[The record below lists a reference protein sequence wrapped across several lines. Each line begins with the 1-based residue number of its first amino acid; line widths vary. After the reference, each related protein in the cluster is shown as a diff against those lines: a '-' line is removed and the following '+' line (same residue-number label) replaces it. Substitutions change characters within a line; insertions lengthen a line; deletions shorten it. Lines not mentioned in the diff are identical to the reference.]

1 MESFQVGFCGVLLSA
16 ASVLACEG
24 NAPLN
29 RGNQNGFQQ
38 PGAFTDDGIS
48 FNGQPNGLQ
57 VNGPRRFGRFN
68 GRKRRNV
75 EDSPTKEVLSETS
88 KISTKEERRD
98 GHSNND
104 HDEQKHGPSPEKTSH
119 RKPQEGVGPKGMPR
133 PELNGEENRHNGER
147 NSWGKKDNPG
157 NDRSEKTVTDKKD
170 KITNFNSRTRR
181 SIKDLKNMKEQKSK
195 DSCETKEKEQYKEDK
210 SDKMTESKSQ
220 VVKDSEKHDTSKSCS
235 ENKSVEETHHED
247 CPEEDCKK
255 DDDKKECS
263 ECCDECCDCKECCSC
278 KKKREHHDEKSCS
291 DRNYKKCD

>member
-1 MESFQVGFCGVLLSA
+1 MESFQVGFCGVLMSA

-29 RGNQNGFQQ
+29 PGNQNGLQQ
-38 PGAFTDDGIS
+38 PGRFTNGNR
-48 FNGQPNGLQ
+48 FNLNGQPNGID
-57 VNGPRRFGRFN
+57 GRFVGPQFG
-68 GRKRRNV
+68 GRKRRNI
-75 EDSPTKEVLSETS
+75 EDSPTKEVLSETG
-88 KISTKEERRD
+88 KISAKEERRD
-98 GHSNND
+98 GHSNTD

-170 KITNFNSRTRR
+170 KIINFNSRTRR
-181 SIKDLKNMKEQKSK
+181 SLKDLKNIKEQKSK

-220 VVKDSEKHDTSKSCS
+220 VVKDSEKHDRSKSCS
-235 ENKSVEETHHED
+235 EMKSVEETRHED

-278 KKKREHHDEKSCS
+278 KKKREHDEKSCS
-291 DRNYKKCD
+291 DKKCD